1 MARLALYVGLAALAI
16 IAVAVWTA
24 SIRSRPR
31 RPGSGEQREAM
42 VLDPVCTT
50 YVPKSRA
57 VVRRVEGAD
66 VYFCSEA
73 CAARYVP
80 HHQGDPGR

>member
-1 MARLALYVGLAALAI
+1 MTRLALYAGLAALVI
-16 IAVAVWTA
+16 IVIAVWTA

-31 RPGSGEQREAM
+31 RTGAGEQRDAM
-42 VLDPVCTT
+42 VLDPVCST

-66 VYFCSEA
+66 VYFCSQT
-73 CAARYVP
+73 CATLHVP
-80 HHQGDPGR
+80 QHQGDQDR